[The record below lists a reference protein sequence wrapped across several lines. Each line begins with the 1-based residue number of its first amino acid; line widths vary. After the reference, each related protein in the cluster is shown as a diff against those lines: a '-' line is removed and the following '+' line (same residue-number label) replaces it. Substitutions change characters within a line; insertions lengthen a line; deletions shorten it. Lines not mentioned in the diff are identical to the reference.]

1 MKRLSILILSVL
13 FVVKIYAHVDIETV
27 IELLEPQKVTN
38 DAESIAATHY
48 VVTKPALVAVAP
60 MITDIVLDPY
70 TGYLA
75 KITILHNG
83 STTVYQSTNGLRADF
98 KIWPTGSESWNWR
111 AGRTC
116 NHAVSTRHAPGIQ
129 VADVVDLI
137 DDADIFILS
146 QGVDGDLLVQE
157 LTVKY
162 LEAKGK
168 TVYCLP
174 TIKESKIKGTIAK
187 ESAID
192 LYKKLANEGK
202 RVAALIH
209 ATC

>member
-1 MKRLSILILSVL
+1 MKRLMMLTLSAL
-13 FVVKIYAHVDIETV
+13 FVVGIYACVDIQTV
-27 IELLEPQKVTN
+27 IENIILIEKQSEIKAVS
-38 DAESIAATHY
+38 DVEAAAT
-48 VVTKPALVAVAP
+48 AP
-60 MITDIVLDPY
+60 MITDIVLDSH

-75 KITILHNG
+75 KITIAHNG
-83 STTVYQSTNGLRADF
+83 STTVYESTGCLRADF

-116 NHAVSTRHAPGIQ
+116 NHAVSTRHAPGTQ

-146 QGVDGDLLVQE
+146 QGVDGNLLVQE
-157 LTVKY
+157 STVKY
-162 LEAKGK
+162 LEDKGK

-174 TIKESKIKGTIAK
+174 TVKESKIKGTIAK

-192 LYKKLANEGK
+192 LYNKLAKEGK
-202 RVAALIH
+202 RVAAIIH